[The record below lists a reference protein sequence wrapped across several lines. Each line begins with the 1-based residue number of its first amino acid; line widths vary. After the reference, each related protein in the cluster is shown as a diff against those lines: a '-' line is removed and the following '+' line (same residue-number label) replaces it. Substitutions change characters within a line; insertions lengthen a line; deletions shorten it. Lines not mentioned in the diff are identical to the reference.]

1 METQLYHTLLCSS
14 PLFIA
19 LGSQFI
25 CELFP
30 TNMRVFALF
39 FFAVIATFLL
49 LPNAVLCDACL
60 ASRFVYKLRDEPCSS
75 PDDFHKE
82 INSENTLADFLKLLK
97 KCHIAYNSTV
107 DGIMLPACVPHL
119 DPKSVADNYTKS
131 HDVDYI
137 NSKNFTGAGVG
148 TSDDWIVLVLS
159 TNTST
164 GNFAN
169 GGSSSLVVARGGCI
183 GIMVGFLGLF
193 VLLLF

>member
-1 METQLYHTLLCSS
+1 
-14 PLFIA
+14 
-19 LGSQFI
+19 
-25 CELFP
+25 
-30 TNMRVFALF
+30 MRVFALF
-39 FFAVIATFLL
+39 FFVVVATFLL
-49 LPNAVLCDACL
+49 LPNAVLCDVKDTEILNAINNYRQSKHLSNLTHNKNAACL

-119 DPKSVADNYTKS
+119 DPKSVSSNYTKS
-131 HDVDYI
+131 RDVEYI
-137 NSKNFTGAGVG
+137 SSKNFTGAGVG